1 MIRSRLSVLRV
12 HRDRAFGFRRN
23 FAHSS
28 MNWRQVT
35 IGIEPWD
42 VARLPVLVAMI
53 LASEFIDESLVIV
66 KPPALDRSMLG
77 G

>member
-1 MIRSRLSVLRV
+1 
-12 HRDRAFGFRRN
+12 
-23 FAHSS
+23 

-42 VARLPVLVAMI
+42 VARLPALVAMI